1 MFASRLLWYKG
12 VAEFVDAAR
21 LVRAATP
28 EVRFVIVG
36 KPDSGNRTAIPVPQ
50 LEAWTRDGIVE
61 WWGHR
66 DDMPAVLQAATIFV
80 LPTWY
85 REGLPKVLLEAAAT
99 GRAIVATDMPGCREI
114 VRPRVNGI
122 LVSPKDGAA
131 VARAIQTLLGSP
143 ELRQRFGRA
152 GRRIAVSEF
161 SEEMVVEHTL
171 EVYRAILGERWPRS
185 ATNGR
190 NGNAPSGRDALR

>member
-1 MFASRLLWYKG
+1 M
-12 VAEFVDAAR
+12 
-21 LVRAATP
+21 
-28 EVRFVIVG
+28 
-36 KPDSGNRTAIPVPQ
+36 
-50 LEAWTRDGIVE
+50 RDGIVE

-66 DDMPAVLQAATIFV
+66 DDMPEVLQAATVFV

-85 REGLPKVLLEAAAT
+85 REGLPKVLLEAAAS

-114 VRPRVNGI
+114 VRPGVNGI

-171 EVYRAILGERWPRS
+171 EVYRAVLGERWSRS
-185 ATNGR
+185 AVNGR